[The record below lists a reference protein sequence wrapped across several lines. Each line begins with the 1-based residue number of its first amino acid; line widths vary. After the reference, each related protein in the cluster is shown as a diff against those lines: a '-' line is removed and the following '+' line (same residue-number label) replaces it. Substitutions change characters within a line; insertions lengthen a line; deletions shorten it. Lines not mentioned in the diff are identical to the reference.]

1 MTLKGDTYETVE
13 EANMRLT
20 GSVVLY
26 DGDPVYVTNVTGV
39 DNVDEGGGKDIF
51 RVYATPLP
59 FNIEK
64 DIAGGKEIRKYI
76 SSKKFNLSAFKLGYC
91 NLGYGKAV
99 FLSRVAMRQNRQG
112 LTGDTLRIRSISDNN
127 PTDVGFKELV
137 ASKGFVSCIKG
148 IYPNYKEFDY
158 EEKAEGLT
166 SMALSRNIALQKDEE
181 GLGLIYAYHRGV
193 KCGYVKDGGRLFIS
207 NKFKFLKEE
216 FEESLIPL
224 A

>member
-13 EANMRLT
+13 EASMRLT

-39 DNVDEGGGKDIF
+39 DNMEEGGGKDIF

-59 FNIEK
+59 FNIERDVVDK
-64 DIAGGKEIRKYI
+64 QIRKYI

-91 NLGYGKAV
+91 NLGTGKAV

-112 LTGDTLRIRSISDNN
+112 LTGDTLCIRSISGHN
-127 PTDVGFKELV
+127 PMDVGFKELV

-148 IYPNYKEFDY
+148 IYPNYKEFDH
-158 EEKAEGLT
+158 EEKVEGLT
-166 SMALSRNIALQKDEE
+166 SLALSRNIALQKDED

-224 A
+224 S